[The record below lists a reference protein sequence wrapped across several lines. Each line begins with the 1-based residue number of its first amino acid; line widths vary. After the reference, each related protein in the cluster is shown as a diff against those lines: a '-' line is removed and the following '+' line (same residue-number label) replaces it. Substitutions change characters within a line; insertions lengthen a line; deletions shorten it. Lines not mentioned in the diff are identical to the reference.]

1 MSQLTFTG
9 DGKEIADALRH
20 LASSLPRKSTLP
32 VLSCVALRLE
42 GGRLYGT
49 VTNLDQYHRV
59 ALPVAI
65 EEGKEGAGACV
76 ALSLLGNVLARCNG
90 DGCQVSIA
98 YSGEVSVVAG
108 GSKAKLHS
116 LPLAEFPER
125 KQEEDTWESIDS
137 ERLVTAMQ
145 GVAFA
150 MSDDTTR
157 YEINGMY
164 FTDDGRVV
172 ATNGRMLALHRID
185 PEKAP
190 AALSGVILPGVAVDP
205 ICQLLDRNPSVEISG
220 SEAGVSFRGPDEE
233 YYTKK
238 IEGNYPNFQ
247 RVVPRFS
254 KPIRASIPR
263 GALCKA
269 LAWAKLFSCPKTKS
283 VKLTCDGQQ
292 LVIAA
297 RTPDVGDAEDRITL
311 TKAVKDG
318 FQMAVDRTF
327 LESFAVRD
335 GGETFLLEIEDTG
348 GSGPILILE
357 EGSDFLGVLM
367 PMRIAE

>member
-20 LASSLPRKSTLP
+20 LSSSLSRKTTLP
-32 VLSCVALRLE
+32 VLSCVALCIE

-49 VTNLDQYHRV
+49 VTNLDQYHRI

-65 EEGKEGAGACV
+65 KSGKEGAGACI

-90 DGCQVSIA
+90 DGCQVSIDA
-98 YSGEVSVVAG
+98 GGEVSVVAG
-108 GSKAKLHS
+108 GRKAKLHS
-116 LPLAEFPER
+116 LPLGKFPER
-125 KQEEDTWESIDS
+125 KVEDAEWESIES
-137 ERLVTAMQ
+137 ERLATAMR

-157 YEINGMY
+157 YVINGMY

-190 AALSGVILPGVAVDP
+190 AALAGTILPGVAVDP
-205 ICQLLDRNPSVEISG
+205 ICQLLDRNATIEISG
-220 SEAGVSFRGPDEE
+220 TEAGVSFRGPDEE
-233 YYTKK
+233 YYTKR

-247 RVVPRFS
+247 QVVPKFS
-254 KPIRASIPR
+254 HPIRACIPR

-297 RTPDVGDAEDRITL
+297 RTPDVGDSEDRIPL
-311 TKAVKDG
+311 SVAAESD
-318 FQMAVDRTF
+318 FQMAVDRSF
-327 LESFAVRD
+327 LESFAVRE
-335 GGETFLLEIEDTG
+335 GGDDFILEVEDAG
-348 GSGPILILE
+348 GGGPILILE